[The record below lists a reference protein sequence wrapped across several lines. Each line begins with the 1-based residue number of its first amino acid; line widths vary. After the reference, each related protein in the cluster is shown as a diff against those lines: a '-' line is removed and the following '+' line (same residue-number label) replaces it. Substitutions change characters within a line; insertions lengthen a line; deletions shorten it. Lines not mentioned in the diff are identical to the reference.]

1 MKSVFVPFLCL
12 VAVLVVTVSAIGPPK
27 PLTCEQTQFLVKACL
42 DFVTDKTTAP
52 SISCCQG
59 LNEVIVLSPTKEER
73 LFVCKC
79 LKEEGSQIPNLD
91 LGRTKSLPKL
101 CNLSKT
107 LDCDSL

>member
-12 VAVLVVTVSAIGPPK
+12 VAVLVVTVSAIGPAK

-59 LNEVIVLSPTKEER
+59 LNEVIDFSPTKEER

-107 LDCDSL
+107 LDCDR